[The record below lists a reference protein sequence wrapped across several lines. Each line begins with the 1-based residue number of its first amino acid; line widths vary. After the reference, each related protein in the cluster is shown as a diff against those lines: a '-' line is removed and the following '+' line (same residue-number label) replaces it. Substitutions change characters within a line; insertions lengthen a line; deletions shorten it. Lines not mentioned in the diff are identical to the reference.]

1 MIVYLKKSNDD
12 YKVTTA
18 KKLEEQFTKF
28 KTTNNDLIEKMKILS
43 EENQKLQNI
52 KKPKIIEK
60 LAPVVKEVMKVPP
73 KQQIPLKL
81 VELKDA

>member
-28 KTTNNDLIEKMKILS
+28 KTTNYDLIEKMKILS
-43 EENQKLQNI
+43 EENQKLQNM

-60 LAPVVKEVMKVPP
+60 LAPVVKEVKVTP
-73 KQQIPLKL
+73 KAVIPLKL
-81 VELKDA
+81 VESKDA

>member
-1 MIVYLKKSNDD
+1 MYLKKSNDD

-43 EENQKLQNI
+43 EENQKLQNM

-60 LAPVVKEVMKVPP
+60 LAPVVKEVKLPP
-73 KQQIPLKL
+73 KQ
-81 VELKDA
+81 